1 MGETYEFLK
10 ECGIFY
16 LATDEDGQPRV
27 RPFGA
32 VDIFEDKLY
41 IQTGRVKPV
50 YRQMKENPRVEIC
63 CFKGGKWLRLSGR
76 AVLDPRIEA
85 QEHMLEANPGLKTA
99 TPPGTATRKFFTLRR
114 PPPGSVPWQNRK
126 RWCASADCR

>member
-1 MGETYEFLK
+1 M
-10 ECGIFY
+10 
-16 LATDEDGQPRV
+16 

-32 VDIFEDKLY
+32 VDLFEDRLY

-50 YRQMKENPRVEIC
+50 SRQMKENPRVEIC

-85 QEHMLEANPGLKTA
+85 QEHMLEANPGLKKRYAAGDGNTEVFYLAEATA
-99 TPPGTATRKFFTLRR
+99 RFCSFTE
-114 PPPGSVPWQNRK
+114 PEKVVCFG
-126 RWCASADCR
+126 

>member
-1 MGETYEFLK
+1 MRETFEFLK

-50 YRQMKENPRVEIC
+50 SRQMKENPRVEIC

-85 QEHMLEANPGLKTA
+85 QEHMLEANPGLKKRYAAGDGNTEVFYLAEATA
-99 TPPGTATRKFFTLRR
+99 RFCSFTEPEKVVRF
-114 PPPGSVPWQNRK
+114 G
-126 RWCASADCR
+126 

>member
-1 MGETYEFLK
+1 MHETYDFLK

-16 LATDEDGQPRV
+16 LATEEGGQPRV

-32 VDIFEDKLY
+32 VDLFEGRLY

-50 YRQMKENPRVEIC
+50 SQQMKANPQVEIC
-63 CFKGGKWLRLSGR
+63 CFKGGKWLRLSAR

-85 QEHMLEANPGLKTA
+85 QAHMLEANPGLKQRYAAGDGNTEVFYLADATA
-99 TPPGTATRKFFTLRR
+99 RFCSFSEAEKVVRFG
-114 PPPGSVPWQNRK
+114 
-126 RWCASADCR
+126 